1 MFFIEVDHP
10 LGDNPEELGFVCVFC
25 NTSNDG
31 ESQMIWQKRYG
42 KIHDDVDFD
51 GAMAQAYALV
61 SYLNGGNYP
70 QFMKLH

>member
-1 MFFIEVDHP
+1 MFFIELDDP
-10 LGDNPEELGFVCVFC
+10 AGYNPDGVGFVSVFC

-42 KIHDDVDFD
+42 KPGDDDFD
-51 GAMAQAYALV
+51 NAMAQAYALI

-70 QFMKLH
+70 QFMNLE